1 VRATSSDDLALLP
14 LVSPPLC
21 VLGMVPEVRGLGTLN
36 VEAEKANIAKALGE
50 LEAKKLAVLGWTR
63 YGTPSDLLDR
73 LQNPPPDSA
82 SWHIFHFI
90 GHGGYDDVEKM
101 GYILV
106 DPDASQIGLEANRV
120 SAQELFADDLRNI
133 LEVSSGLRLV
143 ILNSCKGASA
153 TPGTLFAST
162 AEKLVLEGFTAVVAM
177 QFAITDPAA
186 IAFSAALY
194 QQLALG
200 KSIQTAV
207 TLARM
212 ALKRLGSLEWIT
224 PVLYMRTRD
233 GRLFRELGITPL

>member
-1 VRATSSDDLALLP
+1 
-14 LVSPPLC
+14 
-21 VLGMVPEVRGLGTLN
+21 
-36 VEAEKANIAKALGE
+36 
-50 LEAKKLAVLGWTR
+50 
-63 YGTPSDLLDR
+63 
-73 LQNPPPDSA
+73 
-82 SWHIFHFI
+82 
-90 GHGGYDDVEKM
+90 M

-106 DPDASQIGLEANRV
+106 DPDATAIGLEANRA

-162 AEKLVLEGFTAVVAM
+162 AEKLVLEGFITAVVAM

-194 QQLALG
+194 KQLALG

-207 TLARM
+207 TRSRM
-212 ALKRLGSLEWIT
+212 ALKRLGSPEWIT

-233 GRLFRELGITPL
+233 GRLFRELGITPM